1 MREGLI
7 ILPYS
12 GYKNLIIYKKSVVI
26 CQGTVVFRHSFLP
39 AHTVRTEARGEAWDK
54 AVYSML
60 DLAANPADLEA
71 RLAKVVDSARRAARS
86 IKRRKGW

>member
-1 MREGLI
+1 MVREGLI

-39 AHTVRTEARGEAWDK
+39 AHTVRTEARGEA
-54 AVYSML
+54 
-60 DLAANPADLEA
+60 
-71 RLAKVVDSARRAARS
+71 
-86 IKRRKGW
+86 